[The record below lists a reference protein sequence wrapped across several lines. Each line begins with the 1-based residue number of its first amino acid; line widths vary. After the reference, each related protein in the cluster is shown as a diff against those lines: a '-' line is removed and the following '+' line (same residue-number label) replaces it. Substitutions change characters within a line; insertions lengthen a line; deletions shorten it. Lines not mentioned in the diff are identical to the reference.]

1 MGNIEKMEYKEYV
14 KGKRILVPK
23 DKEMEEALIKAGY
36 TLKENKASD

>member
-1 MGNIEKMEYKEYV
+1 MENMEKMEYKEYI

-36 TLKENKASD
+36 TLKESKASD